1 MSDAGLMAVFQ
12 IPHRLNQRR
21 GKSNDNGFLPLGLT
35 VAHNICKGRFMKKL
49 QAKINK
55 RFAAA
60 TLVAAA
66 VVGLSALAMQAST
79 QSQNALAPSLKSI
92 RTDKATSFYA
102 NRAPNRT
109 WFVECVLPE
118 TGESKAATENLKVIT
133 ATL

>member
-1 MSDAGLMAVFQ
+1 
-12 IPHRLNQRR
+12 
-21 GKSNDNGFLPLGLT
+21 
-35 VAHNICKGRFMKKL
+35 MKKL

-92 RTDKATSFYA
+92 RTDEAKSFYA
-102 NRAPNRT
+102 GAVPSQC
-109 WFVECVLPE
+109 WFRENALPG
-118 TGESKAATENLKVIT
+118 TSESKAATENLKVIT